1 MATADEIL
9 NAMQDGTE
17 LQAEE
22 GELLIIDN
30 DLRTITIP
38 PEIANIGVESDDN
51 VKRLHFQMPRQ
62 YGEFDLS
69 EFDIRINYLAA
80 NNTGDIYVVTDKAVS
95 GDNITFSWLV
105 GRSAFTAQGTVRF
118 IVCLKKTNQE
128 GVVEQE
134 YNTTVATLQALEGIE
149 PSGQIVED
157 NPEIIESILKR
168 LDALEE
174 NVGSGSGTPGKDG
187 REIELQKS
195 STAIQWRYEG
205 DESWTDLVQLSE
217 ITGPAG
223 PQGEQGPKGE
233 TGSQGQTGPQG
244 PKGDPGTTP
253 NIQIG
258 TVQTLEPGQQATAS
272 MSGTPENPLL
282 NLGIPKGGGSVD
294 LAQIEQ
300 AVNEYLEENPV
311 SGMTA
316 EQEQQ
321 LNQNTSDVSDLK
333 SVLPDKLDTN
343 QGPENKGK
351 SMVVGED
358 GALVPENI
366 KVNVDSTLS
375 KEGEAAD
382 AKIVGDEL
390 DKKINKS
397 GWAPDKYLG
406 TDSDGNVI
414 VKNAPD
420 DSGGSTDISSQNL
433 IDPSQYTNSGYTGDL
448 FNQFDASINVFTKE
462 IDTSETKAF
471 YYRVYRNNQVY
482 SHNIGLKVGCYDS
495 SGDWL
500 YTMDDSKGDYT
511 ENFETY
517 IREDGTYN
525 KPLEIVEDQNVIV
538 KIIGTL
544 TIPSEVSKIKIAIPS
559 NSQMTVVFYPAFA
572 VSDKP
577 ITNFGNLTNDD
588 YSLTQG
594 ETSGGEEEASSNK
607 PLLNKV
613 LGMIGDS
620 LTNWGGGNDTQN
632 GFLKIIHDRTGIS
645 TVNLGLAG
653 ATWEEAKGQTQ
664 PGVTRVDSYVSGAVR
679 YDCIA
684 FLLGTNV
691 ANQGEITDTSDTK
704 TTMCGAIKYCLE
716 QLITL
721 SPITPIIVF
730 LPPQRAEGNTEQKT
744 RNDIIKQICEIY
756 GVYTFDLYTRSQV
769 IPNTIVAE
777 NGTLSDGLHLSE
789 KGQQNFGRIMT
800 TAILDVMGY

>member
-157 NPEIIESILKR
+157 NPEIIESIMER

-244 PKGDPGTTP
+244 PKGDSGTTP

-272 MSGTPENPLL
+272 ISGTPENPLL
-282 NLGIPKGGGSVD
+282 NLGIPKGK
-294 LAQIEQ
+294 
-300 AVNEYLEENPV
+300 
-311 SGMTA
+311 SGQSGTA
-316 EQEQQ
+316 DIPRQQ
-321 LNQNTSDVSDLK
+321 MQSTNTSVTLQPN
-333 SVLPDKLDTN
+333 VLYVF
-343 QGPENKGK
+343 PEMA
-351 SMVVGED
+351 SLTV
-358 GALVPENI
+358 
-366 KVNVDSTLS
+366 T
-375 KEGEAAD
+375 
-382 AKIVGDEL
+382 
-390 DKKINKS
+390 
-397 GWAPDKYLG
+397 LG
-406 TDSDGNVI
+406 TPSD
-414 VKNAPD
+414 
-420 DSGGSTDISSQNL
+420 
-433 IDPSQYTNSGYTGDL
+433 
-448 FNQFDASINVFTKE
+448 
-462 IDTSETKAF
+462 
-471 YYRVYRNNQVY
+471 
-482 SHNIGLKVGCYDS
+482 
-495 SGDWL
+495 
-500 YTMDDSKGDYT
+500 
-511 ENFETY
+511 
-517 IREDGTYN
+517 
-525 KPLEIVEDQNVIV
+525 
-538 KIIGTL
+538 
-544 TIPSEVSKIKIAIPS
+544 
-559 NSQMTVVFYPAFA
+559 
-572 VSDKP
+572 
-577 ITNFGNLTNDD
+577 
-588 YSLTQG
+588 
-594 ETSGGEEEASSNK
+594 
-607 PLLNKV
+607 
-613 LGMIGDS
+613 
-620 LTNWGGGNDTQN
+620 
-632 GFLKIIHDRTGIS
+632 
-645 TVNLGLAG
+645 
-653 ATWEEAKGQTQ
+653 
-664 PGVTRVDSYVSGAVR
+664 
-679 YDCIA
+679 
-684 FLLGTNV
+684 TNV
-691 ANQGEITDTSDTK
+691 ANEYHFFFTSGSTA
-704 TTMCGAIKYCLE
+704 TTL
-716 QLITL
+716 TL
-721 SPITPIIVF
+721 
-730 LPPQRAEGNTEQKT
+730 
-744 RNDIIKQICEIY
+744 ND
-756 GVYTFDLYTRSQV
+756 V
-769 IPNTIVAE
+769 
-777 NGTLSDGLHLSE
+777 LSDAYSIETNMKYEVSILEGVAYIKGVSMSE
-789 KGQQNFGRIMT
+789 T
-800 TAILDVMGY
+800 